1 MAYFMDL
8 DNFIG
13 VMVVF
18 TKENL
23 LKVKNMDM
31 VFGVKVIQMKNTK
44 ASFYKIEKKV
54 MEFILG
60 IMAMFTK
67 DIIKQISGMAKDK
80 CSGLMAHFI
89 KELGWLTNR
98 MEREISL
105 MEWKSPKELSKTDN
119 WLILINLNNKE
130 EEFHSFILTQRQQ
143 KE

>member
-1 MAYFMDL
+1 MKMAYFMDL

-67 DIIKQISGMAKDK
+67 DITKQISDMDMDK
-80 CSGLMAHFI
+80 CSGLMVPFI
-89 KELGWLTNR
+89 KELG
-98 MEREISL
+98 
-105 MEWKSPKELSKTDN
+105 
-119 WLILINLNNKE
+119 
-130 EEFHSFILTQRQQ
+130 
-143 KE
+143 